1 MSASTVR
8 ERLSDARVLPALAI
22 TAADTAGVIAQTL
35 GDSGLGCVEITF
47 RTAAAEAAIAH
58 ASALP
63 GLCVGAG
70 TVRSPDQARAAA
82 AAGARFIVTPGTNP
96 AVIETCHELG
106 LPVFPGVATPTEVE
120 RAMELGCTVL
130 KLFPAAVLGGPG
142 MLRALAP
149 VYPDA
154 AFIPTGGVTEANAD
168 EYLRLGNVLAV
179 AGTWIAA
186 GDLSTPEGLRELGAR
201 ARRARALADAARAN
215 NAAGG

>member
-8 ERLSDARVLPALAI
+8 ERLNDARVLPALAI
-22 TAADTAGVIAQTL
+22 TAADTAGLIARTL

-47 RTAAAEAAIAH
+47 RTAAAEAAIAQ

-63 GLCVGAG
+63 DVCVGAG

-82 AAGARFIVTPGTNP
+82 KAGARFIVTPGTNP
-96 AVIETCHELG
+96 AVIEICHELG

-130 KLFPAAVLGGPG
+130 KLFPAAVLGGPDL
-142 MLRALAP
+142 LRALAP

-154 AFIPTGGVTEANAD
+154 TFIPTGGITEANAA
-168 EYLRLGNVLAV
+168 EYLRLANVLAV
-179 AGTWIAA
+179 AGTWITA

-201 ARRARALADAARAN
+201 ARRARALADAAREN